1 MNTYYKLKNMYMG
14 CTEDEWIKEKGWMV
28 FNILENRYSFLR
40 DSSNVEDY
48 IMCGME
54 RLLQYRHRNQNV
66 DRDWEIYNGINW
78 GIQRELTRETGENYI
93 LCSQRLQKIRKYI
106 RERKNDLCLF
116 GFSEEEMYNT
126 IYNELKNKTNFKFSK
141 DEFDR
146 IWNIVSA
153 SFVRSIEDAEIE
165 GVRYPAIDPNPT
177 PEEYVVSKSTVEY
190 IYNIVNNVDNE
201 LIRNLYL
208 DYMQYVI
215 NGEEKHCIKKLEE
228 KYQLS
233 RYSVKKI
240 INRMNQKIIESLGDV
255 M

>member
-14 CTEDEWIKEKGWMV
+14 YTEDEWIKEKGWMV

-54 RLLQYRHRNQNV
+54 RLLKYRPTNQHI
-66 DRDWEIYNGINW
+66 DKDWEIYNGINW
-78 GIQRELTRETGENYI
+78 GIQRELMNETGEYYLI
-93 LCSQRLQKIRKYI
+93 GDSRLYKVKKYI
-106 RERKNDLCLF
+106 RKRRNDLCPF
-116 GFSEEEMYNT
+116 GFTEEEMYGI
-126 IYNELKNKTNFKFSK
+126 IYDELKNKTEIKFSK
-141 DEFDR
+141 NEFDR
-146 IWNIVSA
+146 IWNIISA
-153 SFVRSIEDAEIE
+153 SFMQSIDEDESSNSHYT
-165 GVRYPAIDPNPT
+165 VKDPNPT
-177 PEEYVVSKSTVEY
+177 PEEYVVGKSTVDY
-190 IYNIVNNVDNE
+190 IYNIVNGVDND
-201 LIRNLYL
+201 LMRNLYL
-208 DYMQYVI
+208 DYMQYVM